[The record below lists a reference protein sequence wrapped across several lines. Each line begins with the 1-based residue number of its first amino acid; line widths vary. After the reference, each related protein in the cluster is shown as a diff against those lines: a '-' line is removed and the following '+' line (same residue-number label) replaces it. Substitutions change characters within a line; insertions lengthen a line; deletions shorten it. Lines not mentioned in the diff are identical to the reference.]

1 MSEPLAGHHPQS
13 QPPSHS
19 IVEPSQSQLQQDHH
33 PFIRQVRAMFGRT
46 GSGHAEAHD
55 PQQLPELLPK
65 LPNFGPDLDLGDL
78 GLPADLSASKLPLQ
92 GHTCTISCGSDTT
105 TPLPRSAGAADPHL
119 LIQDHNQFEPQFPVH
134 QPVLTNCPQTTTSNL
149 DDPTTATSAS
159 AAAISSI
166 SSTTQPTSATPSLFV
181 SEGTFLLLADDDYP
195 GPGPSSNC
203 RDSFAS
209 AILDDPFFCQ
219 PVGAPNR
226 PNTHTFDTATTPDS
240 HPSPAPS
247 HVAPS
252 PSQGPTPSPQSEST
266 YSYNRNDPQQPWPP
280 PRKESLRVDSPT
292 PWFDHSRSG
301 RAMASINIAVIG
313 AYGAGKSS
321 FVQRAFR
328 LQRPPEL
335 NVSTLR
341 MEIDGTRC
349 LVTLVELDLDGFKD
363 LDPGQSI
370 QWPKQIDG
378 HMVPRM
384 DGALI
389 LYDVTN
395 TDSVHDLSPTMTSLA
410 NSSLPTILVATKC
423 DTPASIRQLDMN
435 AVAHSFPS
443 CVAHLRISSNI
454 PGGARETLLTM
465 IDAILASRRAG
476 AQERPQRSVSRRRA
490 ASAANL
496 DAPPEVNG
504 RPISQHSK
512 HGRASSD
519 FSLLKGFAPP
529 TGDGPHQRSQLSRS
543 PRMEYLHAQYG
554 ASSPQPTDIPEDGP
568 PHALS
573 GTRRTPGI
581 RLERGSET
589 FLDVEESDQES
600 HRLSDDVVIMQ
611 RNQDYLDEDAPKL
624 AGVTF
629 EELVDRI
636 IAPKMTRADTSFADI
651 FLCLY
656 RNFASPCELMS
667 ALLSRLDRLKD
678 DTDMPSLLSIESQ
691 MRVIEVVAKWL
702 SLYPG
707 DFARPATRRR
717 LEGLVS
723 DLATS
728 EVFSAAARQMKGNL
742 EQKVVDDDDTW
753 WAKADPVDEDDEE
766 AGRDVGRRL
775 AESVTSLQI
784 DESGAYDRR
793 RPSHSSDLSG
803 ADPTA
808 KFTYHSIEDYEREAA
823 ALVPSPLLPLNKIR
837 YHSFMDIDPDIV
849 ADEITRI
856 DWIMFSSIRI
866 RDMVRHVS
874 LPADQK
880 EKCRS
885 LKNVNRMVAH
895 FNHIAQWVSNMILI
909 RDKAKHRAPC
919 LERFMVIAQGLRTR
933 NNYNG
938 LAAVLA
944 GINGTAIHRLAQT
957 RNLVSQD
964 VQKRF
969 ARLVLLMGTQKS
981 HFAYRLAWEN
991 TPLPRIPFIPLH
1003 RRDLV
1008 SAEEGSRT
1016 FVGPNND
1023 RINWKKYEVLGEVLL
1038 PIMRSQGQPYPNLT
1052 KHELSRELILDVK
1065 MPTDEEDIYQRSIT
1079 VEPSTGGEST
1089 TKKKFAWLVNKS

>member
-1 MSEPLAGHHPQS
+1 
-13 QPPSHS
+13 
-19 IVEPSQSQLQQDHH
+19 
-33 PFIRQVRAMFGRT
+33 
-46 GSGHAEAHD
+46 
-55 PQQLPELLPK
+55 
-65 LPNFGPDLDLGDL
+65 
-78 GLPADLSASKLPLQ
+78 
-92 GHTCTISCGSDTT
+92 
-105 TPLPRSAGAADPHL
+105 
-119 LIQDHNQFEPQFPVH
+119 
-134 QPVLTNCPQTTTSNL
+134 
-149 DDPTTATSAS
+149 
-159 AAAISSI
+159 
-166 SSTTQPTSATPSLFV
+166 
-181 SEGTFLLLADDDYP
+181 
-195 GPGPSSNC
+195 
-203 RDSFAS
+203 
-209 AILDDPFFCQ
+209 
-219 PVGAPNR
+219 
-226 PNTHTFDTATTPDS
+226 
-240 HPSPAPS
+240 
-247 HVAPS
+247 
-252 PSQGPTPSPQSEST
+252 
-266 YSYNRNDPQQPWPP
+266 
-280 PRKESLRVDSPT
+280 
-292 PWFDHSRSG
+292 
-301 RAMASINIAVIG
+301 MASINIAVIG

-335 NVSTLR
+335 NISTLR
-341 MEIDGTRC
+341 MEIDGTRY
-349 LVTLVELDLDGFKD
+349 LVTLIEIDLDGFKD

-378 HMVPRM
+378 HMLPPM
-384 DGALI
+384 PDGALI

-395 TDSVHDLSPTMTSLA
+395 TDSIHDVSPAMTFLA
-410 NSSLPTILVATKC
+410 NASIPTILVATKC
-423 DTPASIRQLDMN
+423 DTPASIRQVDMN
-435 AVAHSFPS
+435 AVAHSYTS
-443 CVAHLRISSNI
+443 CIAHLRISSNI
-454 PGGARETLLTM
+454 PGGARETLWTM
-465 IDAILASRRAG
+465 IDAILASRRAE
-476 AQERPQRSVSRRRA
+476 AQERPQRSASRRRA

-496 DAPPEVNG
+496 DAPPEANG
-504 RPISQHSK
+504 RPMSQHSK
-512 HGRASSD
+512 HSRASSD

-529 TGDGPHQRSQLSRS
+529 SGDGPHHRSQLSRS

-554 ASSPQPTDIPEDGP
+554 ASSPQPSDIPEDGP
-568 PHALS
+568 PHTL
-573 GTRRTPGI
+573 RTPGI
-581 RLERGSET
+581 RLEKGSGS
-589 FLDVEESDQES
+589 FLDVEESDPES
-600 HRLSDDVVIMQ
+600 HRLSDDVAMMA
-611 RNQDYLDEDAPKL
+611 RNQDYLEDEAPKL

-629 EELVDRI
+629 DELIDRI

-656 RNFASPCELMS
+656 RKFATPCELMS
-667 ALLSRLDRLKD
+667 ALLSRLDRLRD

-707 DFARPATRRR
+707 DFARRATRRR
-717 LEGLVS
+717 LEGLIS
-723 DLATS
+723 HLATN

-784 DESGAYDRR
+784 DESDTYDRR

-823 ALVPSPLLPLNKIR
+823 ALVPSPLLPMNKIR
-837 YHSFMDIDPDIV
+837 YHTFMDIDPDIV

-885 LKNVNRMVAH
+885 LKNVNRMVSH
-895 FNHIAQWVSNMILI
+895 FNHIAQWVSNMILV

-919 LERFMVIAQGLRTR
+919 LERFMVIAQRLRTL

-1038 PIMRSQGQPYPNLT
+1038 PVLRSQGQPYPNLT
-1052 KHELSRELILDVK
+1052 KHEPSRELILDMN
-1065 MPTDEEDIYQRSIT
+1065 MPTDEEDIYQRSIQ

-1089 TKKKFAWLVNKS
+1089 TRKKFAWLVSKS

>member
-1 MSEPLAGHHPQS
+1 MPMSEPPLSDALAGPPLEQS
-13 QPPSHS
+13 P
-19 IVEPSQSQLQQDHH
+19 SQLQ
-33 PFIRQVRAMFGRT
+33 PTPLTESRRLISQVKQMLGLT
-46 GSGHAEAHD
+46 GSGHAEADD
-55 PQQLPELLPK
+55 PQLPELLPK
-65 LPNFGPDLDLGDL
+65 LPNLDLDLDLGL
-78 GLPADLSASKLPLQ
+78 ELPADLCAPIEFALPLQ
-92 GHTCTISCGSDTT
+92 CTPTKLGTT
-105 TPLPRSAGAADPHL
+105 HPLLASSAGAADPHL
-119 LIQDHNQFEPQFPVH
+119 LHQDHQN
-134 QPVLTNCPQTTTSNL
+134 TNKTTNL
-149 DDPTTATSAS
+149 DDATTAATSAS
-159 AAAISSI
+159 AAAISS
-166 SSTTQPTSATPSLFV
+166 TTQPTSAATPSLLV
-181 SEGTFLLLADDDYP
+181 SQGALLLPADDDHP
-195 GPGPSSNC
+195 GPGPSSNY
-203 RDSFAS
+203 RGSSAS
-209 AILDDPFFCQ
+209 AVLDDPFFCR
-219 PVGAPNR
+219 PVGAPN
-226 PNTHTFDTATTPDS
+226 THTTDTATTPDF
-240 HPSPAPS
+240 HPSLILS
-247 HVAPS
+247 QTPS
-252 PSQGPTPSPQSEST
+252 PGPGPVPSPQSEST
-266 YSYNRNDPQQPWPP
+266 YSYNRNDPHRPWPP

-292 PWFDHSRSG
+292 PWFDQSRSR
-301 RAMASINIAVIG
+301 RAMASIHIAVIG

-335 NVSTLR
+335 NISTLR
-341 MEIDGTRC
+341 MEIHGTRY

-378 HMVPRM
+378 HMFPHM
-384 DGALI
+384 PDGALI

-395 TDSVHDLSPTMTSLA
+395 TDSINDLSPTMTSLA

-423 DTPASIRQLDMN
+423 DTPASIRQVDMN

-443 CVAHLRISSNI
+443 CVAHLRISSDI
-454 PGGARETLLTM
+454 PGGAREALLTM
-465 IDAILASRRAG
+465 IDAILANRR
-476 AQERPQRSVSRRRA
+476 
-490 ASAANL
+490 
-496 DAPPEVNG
+496 
-504 RPISQHSK
+504 
-512 HGRASSD
+512 
-519 FSLLKGFAPP
+519 
-529 TGDGPHQRSQLSRS
+529 
-543 PRMEYLHAQYG
+543 
-554 ASSPQPTDIPEDGP
+554 
-568 PHALS
+568 
-573 GTRRTPGI
+573 GTLRTPGI
-581 RLERGSET
+581 RLEKGSET
-589 FLDVEESDQES
+589 FMDFEELDLES
-600 HRLSDDVVIMQ
+600 HRLSDDVATMA
-611 RNQDYLDEDAPKL
+611 RNQDYLEDEAPKL

-629 EELVDRI
+629 DELIDRI
-636 IAPKMTRADTSFADI
+636 IAPKMTRADNNFADI

-656 RNFASPCELMS
+656 RKFATPCELMS
-667 ALLSRLDRLKD
+667 ALLSRLDRLRD

-707 DFARPATRRR
+707 DFARTATRRR
-717 LEGLVS
+717 LEGLIS
-723 DLATS
+723 DLATN

-742 EQKVVDDDDTW
+742 EQKVMDDDDTW
-753 WAKADPVDEDDEE
+753 WAKADPVDDEDDEE
-766 AGRDVGRRL
+766 AGRDVERKL
-775 AESVTSLQI
+775 AESVASVQI
-784 DESGAYDRR
+784 DESGGYDPR
-793 RPSHSSDLSG
+793 RPSHSSELSG

-823 ALVPSPLLPLNKIR
+823 ALVPSPVLPPNKIR
-837 YHSFMDIDPDIV
+837 YHSFMDIDPDII

-885 LKNVNRMVAH
+885 LKNVNRMVSH

-919 LERFMVIAQGLRTR
+919 LERFMVIAQRLRTL

-957 RNLVSQD
+957 RNLVSAD

-1052 KHELSRELILDVK
+1052 KHEPSRELILDMK
-1065 MPTDEEDIYQRSIT
+1065 MPTDEEDIYQRSVQ

-1089 TKKKFAWLVNKS
+1089 TRKKFAWLVNKS

>member
-1 MSEPLAGHHPQS
+1 MPMSEPPLSDALAGPPLEQS
-13 QPPSHS
+13 P
-19 IVEPSQSQLQQDHH
+19 SQLQ
-33 PFIRQVRAMFGRT
+33 PAPPLTESRRLISQVKQMLGLT
-46 GSGHAEAHD
+46 GSGHAEAEADD
-55 PQQLPELLPK
+55 PQLPELLPK
-65 LPNFGPDLDLGDL
+65 LPNLDLDLDLGL
-78 GLPADLSASKLPLQ
+78 ELPADLCAPIEFALPLQ
-92 GHTCTISCGSDTT
+92 CTPTT
-105 TPLPRSAGAADPHL
+105 STKLGTTHPLLASPAGAADPHL
-119 LIQDHNQFEPQFPVH
+119 LHQDHQN
-134 QPVLTNCPQTTTSNL
+134 TNKTTNL
-149 DDPTTATSAS
+149 DDATTAATSAS
-159 AAAISSI
+159 AAAISS
-166 SSTTQPTSATPSLFV
+166 TTQPTSAATPSFLV
-181 SEGTFLLLADDDYP
+181 SQGALLLPADDDHP
-195 GPGPSSNC
+195 GPGPSSNY
-203 RDSFAS
+203 RGSSAAS
-209 AILDDPFFCQ
+209 AVLDDPFFCR
-219 PVGAPNR
+219 PVGAPN
-226 PNTHTFDTATTPDS
+226 THPTDTATTPDF
-240 HPSPAPS
+240 HPSLILS
-247 HVAPS
+247 QTPS
-252 PSQGPTPSPQSEST
+252 PGPGPVPSPQSEST
-266 YSYNRNDPQQPWPP
+266 YSYNRNDPHRPWPP

-292 PWFDHSRSG
+292 PWFDQSRSR
-301 RAMASINIAVIG
+301 RAMASIHIAVIG

-335 NVSTLR
+335 NISTLR
-341 MEIDGTRC
+341 MEIHGTRY

-378 HMVPRM
+378 HMFPHM
-384 DGALI
+384 PDGALV

-395 TDSVHDLSPTMTSLA
+395 TDNINDLSPTMTSLA

-423 DTPASIRQLDMN
+423 DTPASIRQVDMN

-443 CVAHLRISSNI
+443 CVAHLRISSDI
-454 PGGARETLLTM
+454 PGGAREALLTM
-465 IDAILASRRAG
+465 IDAILANRRE
-476 AQERPQRSVSRRRA
+476 AQERPKRSASRRRA

-496 DAPPEVNG
+496 DATPEVNG

-512 HGRASSD
+512 HSRASSD
-519 FSLLKGFAPP
+519 FSLLKGFGPP
-529 TGDGPHQRSQLSRS
+529 SGDGPHQRSQLSRS
-543 PRMEYLHAQYG
+543 PRTEYLHAQYG
-554 ASSPQPTDIPEDGP
+554 ASNPQSSDIPEDGL

-573 GTRRTPGI
+573 GTLRTPGT
-581 RLERGSET
+581 RLEKGSET
-589 FLDVEESDQES
+589 FLDFEELDLES
-600 HRLSDDVVIMQ
+600 HRLSDDVASMA
-611 RNQDYLDEDAPKL
+611 RNQDYLEDEAPKL
-624 AGVTF
+624 AGITF
-629 EELVDRI
+629 DELIDRI
-636 IAPKMTRADTSFADI
+636 IAPKMARADNNFADI

-656 RNFASPCELMS
+656 RKFATPCELMS
-667 ALLSRLDRLKD
+667 ALLSRLDRLRD

-707 DFARPATRRR
+707 DFARTATRRR
-717 LEGLVS
+717 LEGLIS
-723 DLATS
+723 DLATN

-753 WAKADPVDEDDEE
+753 WAKADPVDDEEDEE
-766 AGRDVGRRL
+766 AGRDVEQKL
-775 AESVTSLQI
+775 AESVASVQI
-784 DESGAYDRR
+784 DESGGYDPR
-793 RPSHSSDLSG
+793 RPSHSSELSG

-823 ALVPSPLLPLNKIR
+823 ALVPSPVLPPNKIR
-837 YHSFMDIDPDIV
+837 YHSFMDIDPDII

-874 LPADQK
+874 LSADQK
-880 EKCRS
+880 ERCRS
-885 LKNVNRMVAH
+885 LKNVNRMVSH

-919 LERFMVIAQGLRTR
+919 LERFMVIAQRLRTL

-957 RNLVSQD
+957 RNLVSPE

-1052 KHELSRELILDVK
+1052 KHEPSRELILDMK
-1065 MPTDEEDIYQRSIT
+1065 MTTDEEDIYQRSVQ

-1089 TKKKFAWLVNKS
+1089 TRKKFAWLVNKS